1 MPYLTVYTNVE
12 LKDGTKIAEEAS
24 SLTARIL
31 HKPESY
37 VVTNFI
43 YNPNMAFGG
52 SHSNKGALVELK
64 SIGLGDK
71 DKYVSELTELLA
83 ERLSISNTQYIAIA
97 LIDAPATYTACAGST
112 FG

>member
-12 LKDGTKIAEEAS
+12 NEDMTTLAELAAE
-24 SLTARIL
+24 LTASIL
-31 HKPESY
+31 HKPVAY

-43 YNPNMAFGG
+43 YNKTMAFGG
-52 SHSNKGALVELK
+52 KAQNKGALVELK

-71 DKYVSELTELLA
+71 DKFVAEITAFLSEKLQ
-83 ERLSISNTQYIAIA
+83 ISNTQNIAIA
-97 LIDAPATYTACAGST
+97 LTDAPAPYTACAGRT

>member
-12 LKDGTKIAEEAS
+12 LKDGAKVAEEAS
-24 SLTARIL
+24 TLTAQIL

-37 VVTNFI
+37 VVTNI
-43 YNPNMAFGG
+43 MYNPNMAFGG

-71 DKYVSELTELLA
+71 DKYVAELTKLLA
-83 ERLSISNTQYIAIA
+83 AHLGINNTQYVAIA
-97 LIDAPATYTACAGST
+97 LIDAPAAYTACAGRT

>member
-12 LKDGTKIAEEAS
+12 LKDGAKIAEEAS
-24 SLTARIL
+24 ALTAHIL

-37 VVTNFI
+37 VVTNI
-43 YNPNMAFGG
+43 VHNPNMAFGG

-71 DKYVSELTELLA
+71 DKYVAEITKLLA
-83 ERLSISNTQYIAIA
+83 NRLNISNTQYIAIA
-97 LIDAPATYTACAGST
+97 LIDAPAAYTACGGST

>member
-12 LKDGTKIAEEAS
+12 LKDGVQLAKDAS
-24 SLTARIL
+24 ALTAQIL

-37 VVTNFI
+37 VVTNII
-43 YNPNMAFGG
+43 YNSAMCFGG
-52 SHSNKGALVELK
+52 NAQNKGALVELK

-71 DKYVSELTELLA
+71 DKYVAELTKLLA
-83 ERLSISNTQYIAIA
+83 TRLNISDTHYIAIA
-97 LIDAPATYTACAGST
+97 LTDAPAAYTACGGRT